1 MKLKQ
6 IRTFLTAGLLGLTA
20 LDAQAV
26 QPPWSAAP
34 FSYFAANDDIAEVL
48 RGFAA
53 GQGIPLVVSGKVA
66 GKVNGRFDGLAP
78 AEFLDRLVAAYGLIW
93 YYDGHVL
100 YVYRA
105 DEMRS
110 RIVKLNF
117 YPVARFQQ
125 TLRQLGILDQRFVF
139 KPVENEGIAFV
150 SGPEPFL
157 DLVENMGKALDA
169 GFPVKAT
176 AQADAIYRWTDE
188 NDRVHYSSEP
198 PPETARLIKTL
209 DIEPTAAG
217 RVSGAA
223 EMQKRIEDY
232 NRYLKAL
239 DGFKTVS
246 VAATGAVVE
255 QPAAGR
261 SKP

>member
-20 LDAQAV
+20 LGAQAV

-150 SGPEPFL
+150 SGPE
-157 DLVENMGKALDA
+157 
-169 GFPVKAT
+169 
-176 AQADAIYRWTDE
+176 
-188 NDRVHYSSEP
+188 
-198 PPETARLIKTL
+198 AR
-209 DIEPTAAG
+209 
-217 RVSGAA
+217 S
-223 EMQKRIEDY
+223 
-232 NRYLKAL
+232 
-239 DGFKTVS
+239 
-246 VAATGAVVE
+246 
-255 QPAAGR
+255 
-261 SKP
+261 